1 METNKYKAL
10 LKAVELGSIT
20 AAAQELGYSP
30 SGLTRLLDGLE
41 KDLGFP
47 VLTRGPQ
54 GVGFTHEGEELLP
67 VFRELLHWQGRLNE
81 YCAAI
86 RGLEQGELFVG
97 SYYSIA
103 ARWLPTILQKF
114 QRDYP
119 GIRIH
124 VQEAGNSRLLEG
136 LQERRLSCV
145 LFSRPQNYSGE
156 WLPLYSD
163 RYVAWIPESFPQ
175 ARRRPHSLRRL
186 LVRALLNPFPT
197 REPPSRL
204 FSRST
209 ISSRMCDLPPA
220 ICTPAGAWWKRGWAF
235 PWTMS
240 SALPAGRAGS
250 RCCPLPPGKNWNW
263 AFIFLPTGMRP
274 QPLKNSLSMSRI
286 LWLRSR
292 QKKEPPAKSSKNRQ
306 KNSPGYRRKE
316 KRLHPKMERNTH
328 HGRSVL

>member
-175 ARRRPHSLRRL
+175 ARQAAISPEEIAQLPFIE
-186 LVRALLNPFPT
+186 PFPHQGT
-197 REPPSRL
+197 
-204 FSRST
+204 T
-209 ISSRMCDLPPA
+209 IEAFFKKYHIQPDVRFTTSDMYTCWCLVEAGLGVSMDNELSSSRWQGRVKVLPFTTGEKLELG
-220 ICTPAGAWWKRGWAF
+220 I
-235 PWTMS
+235 
-240 SALPAGRAGS
+240 ALPSYRDASPALKKFIEYVQNFVAEVKANERTAG
-250 RCCPLPPGKNWNW
+250 KV
-263 AFIFLPTGMRP
+263 
-274 QPLKNSLSMSRI
+274 Q
-286 LWLRSR
+286 
-292 QKKEPPAKSSKNRQ
+292 QK
-306 KNSPGYRRKE
+306 
-316 KRLHPKMERNTH
+316 
-328 HGRSVL
+328 